1 MIEQEGIKIETKLVE
16 SHPGVVMVE
25 TSGYVDQA
33 NCHLLQKT
41 IDDSLAGDTYKL
53 IFDFKNLV
61 YMSSAGWGV
70 LIGEI
75 KRFRESG
82 GDIKLANM
90 GPEIYEIYQMLEF
103 YHIISEYPSVEEAL
117 KSFGDSQDTQRMEE
131 ALPLPPKPE
140 PTPAPTPAPVPAPA
154 EKKPEPKEK
163 PKPEPKEKPK
173 PAAEPKPAKA
183 APLEEPARN
192 TPIAAEDKGI
202 VYEKEIDVDIDNILL
217 DEGIDTSA
225 SKSHNVAATGGSY
238 VSFEPTKYDRQTNIK
253 VMPIPDKIRAIVATN
268 PEYSPWKIRK
278 ALREPEYGGVKVG
291 YFKLRSLL
299 KDLELDTKE
308 KRFRYYRSA

>member
-16 SHPGVVMVE
+16 THPGVVMVE

-117 KSFGDSQDTQRMEE
+117 KSFGDSLETQRMEE

-140 PTPAPTPAPVPAPA
+140 PEPKPVTKAPAPVEEKPAPPKPKEEPKA
-154 EKKPEPKEK
+154 TPEPKQK
-163 PKPEPKEKPK
+163 SEP
-173 PAAEPKPAKA
+173 AQA
-183 APLEEPARN
+183 APREEPARN

-217 DEGIDTSA
+217 DEGIHTSA
-225 SKSHNVAATGGSY
+225 SKTHNAPTAGGSY
-238 VSFEPTKYDRQTNIK
+238 VSFEPTKYDRQSNIK
-253 VMPIPDKIRAIVATN
+253 VMPIPDKIRAIVATH
-268 PEYSPWKIRK
+268 PEFSPWKIRK
-278 ALREPEYGGVKVG
+278 ALKEPEYGSVKVG

>member
-41 IDDSLAGDTYKL
+41 IDDSLAGGTYKL

-82 GDIKLANM
+82 GDIKLCNM

-117 KSFGDSQDTQRMEE
+117 KSFGDSLETQRMEE
-131 ALPLPPKPE
+131 SIPLPAKPDTE
-140 PTPAPTPAPVPAPA
+140 VV
-154 EKKPEPKEK
+154 KPEPKKSAAKPAEK
-163 PKPEPKEKPK
+163 APEVEKKPQPPAVENKPESAPQTTMPAPIPKE
-173 PAAEPKPAKA
+173 EPPR
-183 APLEEPARN
+183 APQVP
-192 TPIAAEDKGI
+192 AEDRNI
-202 VYEKEIDVDIDNILL
+202 VLEKEIDVDIDNILL
-217 DEGIDTSA
+217 DEGIGTSA
-225 SKSHNVAATGGSY
+225 PQMNAGGNY
-238 VSFEPTKYDRQTNIK
+238 VTFNPTKYDRQSNIK
-253 VMPIPDKIRAIVATN
+253 VMPIPDKIRAIVAAN
-268 PEYSPWKIRK
+268 PEFSPWKIKK
-278 ALREPEYGGVKVG
+278 ALKDPEYGSIKVG

>member
-117 KSFGDSQDTQRMEE
+117 KSFGDSLETQRMEE
-131 ALPLPPKPE
+131 ALPLPPKSEPKPE
-140 PTPAPTPAPVPAPA
+140 TKPVAKTPAPIEEKPAPPAKLEPKEEPKPA
-154 EKKPEPKEK
+154 PEPK
-163 PKPEPKEKPK
+163 PKSE
-173 PAAEPKPAKA
+173 PAKA
-183 APLEEPARN
+183 APREEPVRN
-192 TPIAAEDKGI
+192 TPIAPEDKGI
-202 VYEKEIDVDIDNILL
+202 VYE
-217 DEGIDTSA
+217 
-225 SKSHNVAATGGSY
+225 
-238 VSFEPTKYDRQTNIK
+238 
-253 VMPIPDKIRAIVATN
+253 
-268 PEYSPWKIRK
+268 
-278 ALREPEYGGVKVG
+278 
-291 YFKLRSLL
+291 
-299 KDLELDTKE
+299 
-308 KRFRYYRSA
+308 